1 MPPMEYILSEDE
13 PTSTRGRVSG
23 TLGLISFFLLASSF
37 VWAHHWG
44 PLAYAIVAGWAITTL
59 LALVFGVR
67 TLRGRGP
74 ERKLAWLGFVL
85 ALASVLVLLTTAAAY
100 AAGYDPAGACGGG

>member
-1 MPPMEYILSEDE
+1 MEVIQHEEEPPSD
-13 PTSTRGRVSG
+13 SGRVSG
-23 TLGLISFFLLASSF
+23 TLGLISFLLLASSF

-44 PLAYAIVAGWAITTL
+44 PLAFAIVVGWAVTTL

-67 TLRGRGP
+67 TLRRRGP

-85 ALASVLVLLTTAAAY
+85 GLASVFVLLSTAAAY
-100 AAGYDPAGACGGG
+100 AAGYDPVGACGGG